1 MFFLDPTLPK
11 NHHFLVIVF
20 QSFRYSVGIGKEPI
34 ECVWV
39 HIKWYLVAVYYN
51 GLLLRDLFFVLPQF
65 GSEPSRNAGTSH
77 YFLKTGS
84 KLENTQS
91 TIKEN

>member
-34 ECVWV
+34 ECVWF
-39 HIKWYLVAVYYN
+39 IIN
-51 GLLLRDLFFVLPQF
+51 GILLLFITMGFC
-65 GSEPSRNAGTSH
+65 
-77 YFLKTGS
+77 
-84 KLENTQS
+84 
-91 TIKEN
+91 